1 LYQNGANVYS
11 SPIGWEWKIVDVK
24 DLNGDGHADMI
35 WRHVNGQVAHWILKN
50 GILQS
55 SANVYSSPI
64 GWEWKIVDVK

>member
-1 LYQNGANVYS
+1 
-11 SPIGWEWKIVDVK
+11 VDVK